1 MANFKDVNIF
11 GLEAKVVD
19 YKISENPDGFNYKY
33 DMRHNDSNWV
43 DPVTIEK
50 RVMVNFC
57 GSIFFKEELI
67 FCNDCKDYIELS
79 EDDIYNIIQALN

>member
-1 MANFKDVNIF
+1 MANFKDVEVF

-19 YKISENPDGFNYKY
+19 YRISENPDGFDYKY

-57 GSIFFKEELI
+57 GSIFFKKELM
-67 FCNDCKDYIELS
+67 FSNDCRDYIELH
-79 EDDIYNIIQALN
+79 EDDVYNIIQALN